1 MSDEERA
8 AEIVRQIR
16 KGARDRMRLVDDDV
30 KAVLLAFEQVRAD
43 EREKVN
49 GCIR

>member
-30 KAVLLAFEQVRAD
+30 TAVLLAFEHAD
-43 EREKVN
+43 VFEMEA
-49 GCIR
+49 